1 MINVLKDIDWK
12 RKIKW
17 ECPVSKIGK
26 EGSLEVVKFELRPW
40 ACSTRGRALHRK
52 GKDM

>member
-1 MINVLKDIDWK
+1 MGIETITRK

-17 ECPVSKIGK
+17 VCPVSKIGK